1 MHKPRTNTT
10 IEEINQSLIELMA
23 QWRISEKDDELIFTK
38 IVGLQLK
45 KIRLMRGYTQTRVA
59 KAINITFQQIQKYEK
74 GTNEVKS
81 LNLKKLSEY
90 FDVSFDYFIK
100 PILDAN
106 LTFITKRRENVYP
119 FRQDYVAVQES

>member
-1 MHKPRTNTT
+1 MHKPRTNTN
-10 IEEINQSLIELMA
+10 ILEINQSLIELLA
-23 QWRISEKDDELIFTK
+23 EWRISEKDDEIIFTK

-45 KIRLMRGYTQTRVA
+45 KIRLMRGFTQTRVA

-74 GTNEVKS
+74 GTNECKAI
-81 LNLKKLSEY
+81 NLKKLSEY

-119 FRQDYVAVQES
+119 FKQDYLAR

>member
-74 GTNEVKS
+74 GTNECKAI
-81 LNLKKLSEY
+81 NLKKLSEY

-119 FRQDYVAVQES
+119 FKQDYVAR

>member
-1 MHKPRTNTT
+1 MHKPRTNTNVL
-10 IEEINQSLIELMA
+10 EINHSIIELLA
-23 QWRISEKDDELIFTK
+23 EWRISEKDDEIIFTK

-45 KIRLMRGYTQTRVA
+45 KNRLMRGYTQTKVA
-59 KAINITFQQIQKYEK
+59 KAINITFQQVQKYER
-74 GTNEVKS
+74 GNNEVKS
-81 LNLKKLSEY
+81 INLKKLSEY

-119 FRQDYVAVQES
+119 FKQDYVAR

>member
-10 IEEINQSLIELMA
+10 IEEINKSLIELMA
-23 QWRISEKDDELIFTK
+23 QWRISAKDDELIFTK

-74 GTNEVKS
+74 GTNECKAI
-81 LNLKKLSEY
+81 NLKKLSEY

-119 FRQDYVAVQES
+119 FKQDYLAR

>member
-1 MHKPRTNTT
+1 MHKARTNTT

-23 QWRISEKDDELIFTK
+23 QWRISAKDDELIFTK

-59 KAINITFQQIQKYEK
+59 KAINITFQQIQKYER

-81 LNLKKLSEY
+81 INLKKLSEY

-119 FRQDYVAVQES
+119 FKQDYLAR

>member
-23 QWRISEKDDELIFTK
+23 QWRISAKDDELIFTK

-59 KAINITFQQIQKYEK
+59 KAINITFQQIQKYER
-74 GTNEVKS
+74 GTN
-81 LNLKKLSEY
+81 
-90 FDVSFDYFIK
+90 
-100 PILDAN
+100 
-106 LTFITKRRENVYP
+106 
-119 FRQDYVAVQES
+119 

>member
-59 KAINITFQQIQKYEK
+59 KAINVTFQQIQKYEK
-74 GTNEVKS
+74 GTN
-81 LNLKKLSEY
+81 
-90 FDVSFDYFIK
+90 
-100 PILDAN
+100 
-106 LTFITKRRENVYP
+106 
-119 FRQDYVAVQES
+119 